1 MFTFLH
7 FRIIQKYRM
16 TAHISRGIIFCLII
30 RVNWDPGRREIILKI
45 RQELESKTDILS

>member
-1 MFTFLH
+1 MLLF
-7 FRIIQKYRM
+7 Y
-16 TAHISRGIIFCLII
+16 ISDIFKSIEWPHSHGIIFCLII